1 MKPSLE
7 LFKLIKSLTKSEKRF
22 FKLLS
27 SLQEG
32 DKNYLKIFDYIDV
45 HEEYNEEE
53 LKKHFKKEVFVK
65 HLPSEK
71 NQLYKLILKSLR
83 AFHSE
88 ETVSSI
94 LKLELQNV
102 ENLYNKA
109 LFKEC
114 EKFLQRAKC
123 IAKEYEEFYYWF
135 EFLSWEKRLLENA
148 YESGVFTKDLDKLIE
163 EEEDVIAK
171 LRNLAEYQIIYSKID
186 KVFRSGGFTRSKK
199 EREVIDEIANYHLIK
214 GKDTAL
220 SVKASSMCYYIK
232 GLCAASQRDYN
243 LSFTFFNKTK
253 EIFDKNT
260 KIKNELGQRYVMTMS
275 HLLRCHIEVYNFESA
290 QLVIDEMRDLEG
302 KKGFNSVDVT
312 LKIFTRSFVL
322 ELMLLHSMGD
332 FKKCINIIPLI
343 ERKELQ
349 FGEMVSKEQT
359 LLFNYYKAYS
369 YFGVGDYKKALF
381 YLNILLNDSEQ
392 KLRQDIYS
400 YARLFNLILHY
411 ELGNYDF
418 LEYLLKSTNRYF
430 SKKEI
435 TVNSENIFIKHIG
448 KLAKALNNNE
458 RLLIFEVM
466 KDELEEVLAD
476 HNERVVLEYFNI
488 LAWITCKTYK
498 ITFSEAVR
506 NELEL

>member
-22 FKLLS
+22 FKLMS
-27 SLQEG
+27 ALQEG
-32 DKNYLKIFDYIDV
+32 DKNYLKIFDYIESHDV
-45 HEEYNEEE
+45 YKEDE
-53 LKKHFKKEVFVK
+53 LKKHFKNEVFIK

-83 AFHSE
+83 SFHSE
-88 ETVSSI
+88 ETVSSV

-114 EKFLQRAKC
+114 EKFLQRAKN
-123 IAKEYEEFYYWF
+123 IAKEYEEFYYWI

-148 YESGVFTKDLDKLIE
+148 YESGIFTKDLDKLIE
-163 EEEDVIAK
+163 EEEDVISK

-186 KVFRSGGFTRSKK
+186 KVFRSGGFTRSQK
-199 EREVIDEIANYHLIK
+199 ERELIEEIANYHLIK

-220 SVKASSMCYYIK
+220 STKASSMCYYIK

-253 EIFDKNT
+253 EILDKNN
-260 KIKNELGQRYVMTMS
+260 KLKNELGQRYVMTMS
-275 HLLRCHIEVYNFESA
+275 HLLRCQIEAHNFDNA
-290 QLVIDEMRDLEG
+290 LLVINELRDLEG
-302 KKGFNSVDVT
+302 KKGFNSVDVR
-312 LKIFTRSFVL
+312 LKIFTRSYVL

-332 FKKCINIIPLI
+332 FKKCLTIIPLI
-343 ERKELQ
+343 EQKELE

-381 YLNILLNDSEQ
+381 YLNIVLNDTEQ

-400 YARLFNLILHY
+400 YSRLFNLILHY

-430 SKKEI
+430 SKKDI
-435 TVNSENIFIKHIG
+435 SVKSESIFIKHIG
-448 KLAKALNNNE
+448 RLAKAMNNSE

-466 KDELEEVLAD
+466 KDELDLVLTD

-488 LAWITCKTYK
+488 LAWITSKTYK

-506 NELEL
+506 SELEL

>member
-22 FKLLS
+22 FKLMS
-27 SLQEG
+27 ALQEG
-32 DKNYLKIFDYIDV
+32 DKNYLKIFDFIDTQDSYS
-45 HEEYNEEE
+45 EED
-53 LKKHFKKEVFVK
+53 LKNHFQNEVFIR

-71 NQLYKLILKSLR
+71 NQLYRLILKSLR

-88 ETVSSI
+88 ETVSST

-102 ENLYNKA
+102 EILYNKA

-114 EKFLQRAKC
+114 EKFLTRAKNT
-123 IAKEYEEFYYWF
+123 AKEYEEFYYWF

-148 YESGVFTKDLDKLIE
+148 YESGIFTKDLDKLIE
-163 EEEDVIAK
+163 EEEAVIAK

-186 KVFRSGGFTRSKK
+186 KVFRSGGFTKSLK
-199 EREVIDEIANYHLIK
+199 EREVIKEIANYHLIK

-243 LSFTFFNKTK
+243 LSFTFFNKTR
-253 EIFDKNT
+253 EILDRNT
-260 KIKNELGQRYVMTMS
+260 KIKFELGQRYVMTMA
-275 HLLRCHIEVYNFESA
+275 HLLRCYIEVHDFENA
-290 QLVIDEMRDLEG
+290 QLVIAELRDLEG
-302 KKGFNSVDVT
+302 EKGFNSVDVA
-312 LKIFTRSFVL
+312 LKIFTRSFIL
-322 ELMLLHSMGD
+322 ELMLLHVMGD
-332 FKKCINIIPLI
+332 FRNCIQLIPVI

-369 YFGVGDYKKALF
+369 YFGVGDYKKALN
-381 YLNILLNDSEQ
+381 YLNVVLNDSEQ

-430 SKKEI
+430 SKKEFS
-435 TVNSENIFIKHIG
+435 VSSEIIFIKHIG
-448 KLAKALNNNE
+448 KLSKAVSNNE
-458 RLLIFEVM
+458 RLLIFELM
-466 KDELEEVLAD
+466 KDELEIVLSD
-476 HNERVVLEYFNI
+476 RNERVILEYFDI

-506 NELEL
+506 SRLEL

>member
-22 FKLLS
+22 FKLMS

-32 DKNYLKIFDYIDV
+32 DKNYLKIFDYIDAR
-45 HEEYNEEE
+45 ESYNEEE
-53 LKKHFKKEVFVK
+53 LKRHFKGEVFIK

-88 ETVSSI
+88 ETVSST

-102 ENLYNKA
+102 EMLYNKA

-114 EKFLQRAKC
+114 EKFLTRAKNT
-123 IAKEYEEFYYWF
+123 AKEYEEFYYWF

-163 EEEDVIAK
+163 EEESVIAK

-186 KVFRSGGFTRSKK
+186 KVFRSGGFTKSLK
-199 EREVIDEIANYHLIK
+199 ESEVVEEIANYHLIK

-243 LSFTFFNKTK
+243 LSFTFFNKTR
-253 EIFDKNT
+253 EILDRNP
-260 KIKNELGQRYVMTMS
+260 KIKYELGQRYVMTMS
-275 HLLRCHIEVYNFESA
+275 HLLRCYIEVHDFENA
-290 QLVIDEMRDLEG
+290 QSVIDEMRELEG
-302 KKGFNSVDVT
+302 KKGFNSVDIT
-312 LKIFTRSFVL
+312 LKIFTRSFIL
-322 ELMLLHSMGD
+322 ELMLLHVMGD
-332 FKKCINIIPLI
+332 FRKCIQLIPVI

-369 YFGVGDYKKALF
+369 FFGVGDYKKALY
-381 YLNILLNDSEQ
+381 YLNIVLNDTEQ

-430 SKKEI
+430 VKKEFS
-435 TVNSENIFIKHIG
+435 VSSEIIFIKHMG
-448 KLAKALNNNE
+448 KLSKAVNNNE
-458 RLLIFEVM
+458 RLLIFEFM
-466 KDELEEVLAD
+466 KDELEEILSNHD
-476 HNERVVLEYFNI
+476 ERVVLQYFDI

-506 NELEL
+506 SRLEL